1 MSFDNPLPDW
11 HITNPNFS
19 PFEEEIEEE
28 IEEESPDEEFFEE

>member
-1 MSFDNPLPDW
+1 MSGLPDW
-11 HITNPNFS
+11 HIDNPNLS